1 MKAYRLF
8 NDDNNHCLFEEG
20 DVPELEQIQA
30 KAIILQTSIEAYELT
45 PHPAPRNQFV
55 FTLRGKLEFTVTSGA
70 SFVLEPG
77 VVLLAEDLKGQGHRW
92 RLIDG
97 DTWHRV
103 YVIPEG
109 AASDHFRAKL
119 NDLHC

>member
-8 NDDNNHCLFEEG
+8 NDDSNNCLFEEG
-20 DVPELEQIQA
+20 EVPELEQIQA
-30 KAIILQTSIEAYELT
+30 KAFILQTSIEAYELT

-77 VVLLAEDLKGQGHRW
+77 IVLLAEDLKGKGHSW
-92 RLIDG
+92 RLLDG
-97 DTWHRV
+97 DTWDRV
-103 YVIPEG
+103 YVIPQG
-109 AASDHFRAKL
+109 AASDHFRA
-119 NDLHC
+119 NPNA